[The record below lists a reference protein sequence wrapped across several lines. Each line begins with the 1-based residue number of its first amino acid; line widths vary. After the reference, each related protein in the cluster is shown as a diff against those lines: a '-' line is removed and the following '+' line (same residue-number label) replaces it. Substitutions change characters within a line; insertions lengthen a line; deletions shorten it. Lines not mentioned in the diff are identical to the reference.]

1 MSRLRLDELIL
12 ARGLSESREKARRLI
27 LAGEVRVNGQVM
39 DKAGALVAED
49 AIVELAVSPPYVSR
63 GGLKLEYALRGFRID
78 VNGMVA
84 ADVGASTGG
93 FTDCLL
99 QHGAAR
105 VYALDVG
112 HGQLDWRLRQDP
124 RVIVQEKANVRYI
137 MSLAEP
143 IQFVSI
149 DVSFISLRMVLPVI
163 VDWLAPA
170 GQVVALVKPQFEVGR
185 ALVGKGGVVRDPQVH
200 RNMLLEL
207 LTWAGET
214 GWALK
219 GLTTSPLLGPAG
231 NREFLAWLSRGTAAA
246 TDDLVIKV
254 EQALSMLPLG
264 KGL

>member
-12 ARGLSESREKARRLI
+12 VRGLSESREKARRLI
-27 LAGEVRVNGQVM
+27 LAGEVRVNGQVA

-63 GGLKLEYALRGFRID
+63 GGLKLEHALREFCID
-78 VNGMVA
+78 VNGIVA

-99 QHGAAR
+99 QHGAVR

-137 MSLAEP
+137 VSLAEP
-143 IQFVSI
+143 IQFVTI
-149 DVSFISLRMVLPVI
+149 DVSFISLRMVLPV
-163 VDWLAPA
+163 VAGWLAPA

-200 RNMLLEL
+200 RNMLLDL

-214 GWALK
+214 GWVLK
-219 GLTTSPLLGPAG
+219 GLTASPLLGPAG
-231 NREFLAWLSRGTAAA
+231 NREFLAWLGRGAAYA
-246 TDDLVIKV
+246 PDDLVMKV
-254 EQALSMLPLG
+254 EQALTMLPLG